1 MTEPVLS
8 LGGGALDQMM
18 PMHLIVDQT
27 GHIRH
32 AGPTFMKLQPGRSL
46 VGLRL
51 LEVLELKRP
60 RRVMSMDELAALAG
74 GVLHFIL
81 RTEPHTRLTGILV
94 PLSEGNGVLLNLS
107 FGIAVIDAVRDYDL
121 TNVDFAPTD
130 LTVEM
135 LYLVEAKSAA
145 MKESRKL
152 NARLQGAK
160 VAAEEQAFTD
170 TLTGLKNRRA
180 MDHILGRMILSGTDF
195 SLMQLDLDYFK
206 LVNDTMGH
214 AAGDHVLQKAAQIMV
229 QASRVDDTVARVGG
243 DEFVLI
249 FQGLTKKKRLLEI
262 ARKLIAAL
270 EKPIQFNGRSCRI
283 SGSIGISI
291 SNGYDLPSAEQM
303 MKDADLALYASKNR
317 GRALATVY
325 CEKLLQTPDLT
336 APPSSAGGPTVF
348 F

>member
-32 AGPTFMKLQPGRSL
+32 AGPTLAKLRPDL
-46 VGLRL
+46 PFVGQRL
-51 LEVLELKRP
+51 LEAFELRRP
-60 RRVMSMDELAALAG
+60 RRATSMDELTKLAG
-74 GVLHFIL
+74 RVLHFVL
-81 RTEPHTRLTGILV
+81 RTAPCTRLTGIIV
-94 PLSEGNGVLLNLS
+94 PLSGGNGVLLNLS

-121 TNVDFAPTD
+121 TNADFAPTD

-145 MKESRKL
+145 MNESRNL

-180 MDHILGRMILSGTDF
+180 MDHILGRMILSGSEF
-195 SLMQLDLDYFK
+195 SLMQLDLDHFK

-214 AAGDHVLQKAAQIMV
+214 AAGDHVLQAAAQIMV
-229 QASRVDDTVARVGG
+229 QASRTDDTVARVGG
-243 DEFVLI
+243 DEFVLL
-249 FQGLTKKKRLLEI
+249 FQGLTKKKRLLQI
-262 ARKLIAAL
+262 ASKLIAAL
-270 EKPIQFNGRSCRI
+270 EKPIPFNGRNCRI
-283 SGSIGISI
+283 SGSIGITVSP
-291 SNGYDLPSAEQM
+291 GYNLPDAKQM
-303 MKDADLALYASKNR
+303 MYDADLALYASKNR
-317 GRALATVY
+317 GRAVATIY
-325 CEKLLQTPDLT
+325 SDDLLECPDLT
-336 APPSSAGGPTVF
+336 TRSANGAGPTVF